1 MIGNQETPVLDELY
15 HCNSK
20 HSPIQIVFVSA
31 RGARQR
37 ERMLHALYEEARAR
51 FKTYTGAP
59 RIVLPQG
66 TADLEMSVGHA
77 IRTRRSRRAFSSAPL
92 SLSELGTLLRYG
104 YGAHV
109 QADGSVGR
117 AVPSGGGLYPVDMY
131 VLQLPRGGGQLAE
144 GVYHYHVG
152 DHVLQHVRP
161 RCERQRVR
169 DASIYP
175 DLVASAA
182 SVLVVVADMPRI
194 RVKYGE
200 RAYRL
205 ALLEA
210 GHISQNVYLT
220 ASALCLGAVALDG
233 FYDDAVH
240 ALLDLDGVAQIA
252 LTLIAVGHVDD

>member
-1 MIGNQETPVLDELY
+1 MVANEESSTLDELY

-20 HSPIQIVFVSA
+20 HSATQIAFVST

-37 ERMLHALYEEARAR
+37 ERVLHALYEEAGAR
-51 FKTYTGAP
+51 FKTYTAP
-59 RIVLPQG
+59 RIVLPEY
-66 TADLEMSVGHA
+66 APDLEMTVGHA

-92 SLSELGTLLRYG
+92 SLGELGTLLRYG
-104 YGAHV
+104 YGAH
-109 QADGSVGR
+109 AHSDGTTVR
-117 AVPSGGGLYPVDMY
+117 AVPSGGGLYPLDVY
-131 VLQLPRGGGQLAE
+131 VLQLPRGGDLAE
-144 GVYHYHVG
+144 GIYHYHVG
-152 DHVLQHVRP
+152 EHVLQRVRP
-161 RCERQRVR
+161 RCERQQVR

-175 DLVASAA
+175 DLVASASSLLA
-182 SVLVVVADMPRI
+182 VVADMPRI

-210 GHISQNVYLT
+210 GHVSQSVYLT
-220 ASALCLGAVALDG
+220 ASALGLGAVALDG

-252 LTLIAVGHVDD
+252 LMLIAVGHADD